1 MQFSKIVLA
10 LLPAIALAAPADD
23 APLTTTH
30 TSTQVVTKTY
40 FLSSVHTV
48 TAVFES
54 STGTFVT
61 TAVQTSID
69 TTEVT
74 VAPTATEAE
83 PTATPPVVTGNAGSA
98 LEAGKLAAAGVAG
111 MVALA
116 LL

>member
-1 MQFSKIVLA
+1 MQISKIVLA
-10 LLPAIALAAPADD
+10 ILPAVALAAPADD

-48 TAVFES
+48 TAVYDS
-54 STGTFVT
+54 STATFMT
-61 TAVQTSID
+61 TAVQTSLD

-74 VAPTATEAE
+74 VVPTSTAE
-83 PTATPPVVTGNAGSA
+83 PTATPPTVTKNAGSGLA
-98 LEAGKLAAAGVAG
+98 AGKVAAAGVAG
-111 MVALA
+111 MVAFA